1 MRRNQLF
8 LTGEQEAFGPG
19 IDLVVSLTAILLIVM
34 VVGINVYRDSLEKF
48 KKEVIDK
55 GKKTQSQPS
64 PPIGVVD
71 SIFKAS
77 GQYFSTE
84 HFRKDQTAALVDRDQ
99 ARLIAE
105 DIVEEY
111 RRVKWDFPY
120 LFIIGHLHPR
130 DEMQNNN
137 TELKRKSHWKQKAE
151 WLFSAR
157 RASVVSDMIKEY
169 LTEEEKDR
177 MVIVSAEN
185 FALTELGIPLRRP
198 NVSVEVVFGKEW
210 R

>member
-1 MRRNQLF
+1 MKRNQLF
-8 LTGEQEAFGPG
+8 LTGEQETFGPG

-34 VVGINVYRDSLEKF
+34 VVGINVYRDSLDKF
-48 KKEVIDK
+48 KKKVIEEAK
-55 GKKTQSQPS
+55 RPQS
-64 PPIGVVD
+64 PPIKSRD
-71 SIFKAS
+71 TIFKAS
-77 GQYFSTE
+77 GQYFSIK
-84 HFRKDQTAALVDRDQ
+84 HFRQDQTVALVDRSQ
-99 ARLIAE
+99 ARSIAE

-111 RRVKWDFPY
+111 RRIKWDFPY
-120 LFIIGHLHPR
+120 LFVIGHLHAR
-130 DEMQNNN
+130 DKMQDNNP
-137 TELKRKSHWKQKAE
+137 ELRRQSHWKQKAE

-185 FALTELGIPLRRP
+185 FALTELGIRLERP
-198 NVSVEVVFGKEW
+198 NASVEVVFGKEW